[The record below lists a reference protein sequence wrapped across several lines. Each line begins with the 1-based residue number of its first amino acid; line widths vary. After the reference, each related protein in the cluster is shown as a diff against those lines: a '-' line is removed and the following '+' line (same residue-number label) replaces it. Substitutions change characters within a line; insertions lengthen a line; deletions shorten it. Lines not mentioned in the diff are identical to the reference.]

1 MCLLSVAW
9 QSSVELPFIFAGNRD
24 EYHARSS
31 AAAGWWDDQ
40 PAILGGRDL
49 VAGGSWLGVNK
60 NGRIAVVTNR
70 PDLQAPEQD
79 ALSRG
84 ELVSGWLA
92 SPGATNIIPQLPEHH
107 HRYGGF
113 SLLLGQ
119 VNPKVPLTMEQVS
132 GGNGMPMLQRQ
143 GVQPGISGLSNTA
156 IESPWPKLSWLNSQ
170 LGQLVAAGQATPE
183 QLFALLR
190 RDTPVSN
197 ANTGWVS
204 TRPFI
209 AGSEYGTRCSTV
221 VIVDQHGLCRF
232 IERRF
237 GPDGLELGE
246 AAFEFNFGAE

>member
-9 QSSVELPFIFAGNRD
+9 QSSVELPVIFAGNRD

-49 VAGGSWLGVNK
+49 VAGGSWLGINK
-60 NGRIAVVTNR
+60 NGRVAVVTNR

-107 HRYGGF
+107 QRYGGF

-119 VNPKVPLTMEQVS
+119 INPKLPLTMEQLS
-132 GGNGMPMLQRQ
+132 GGNGIPTLQRQ
-143 GVQPGISGLSNTA
+143 AVQPGISGLSNTA
-156 IESPWPKLSWLNSQ
+156 IESPWPKLSWLNRE
-170 LGQLVAAGQATPE
+170 LEQLVAEGEATTE

-190 RDTPVSN
+190 RDTPVSD
-197 ANTGWVS
+197 AHTGWVS

-209 AGSEYGTRCSTV
+209 AGSDYGTRCSTV

-237 GPDGLELGE
+237 GPDGVELGE
-246 AAFEFNFGAE
+246 SAFEFSFGA

>member
-40 PAILGGRDL
+40 PATLGGRDL
-49 VAGGSWLGVNK
+49 VAGGSWLGINK
-60 NGRIAVVTNR
+60 NGRVAVVTNR

-92 SPGATNIIPQLPEHH
+92 SPGTTNIIPQLPEHH

-119 VNPKVPLTMEQVS
+119 VNPQLPLTMEQVS

-143 GVQPGISGLSNTA
+143 EVQPGISGLSNTA
-156 IESPWPKLSWLNSQ
+156 IESPWPKLSWLNSE
-170 LGQLVAAGQATPE
+170 LEQLVAEGEVTTE

-190 RDTPVSN
+190 RDTPVSD

-209 AGSEYGTRCSTV
+209 AGSDYGTRCSTV

-232 IERRF
+232 MERRF
-237 GPDGLELGE
+237 GAEGIELGE
-246 AAFEFNFGAE
+246 SAFEFSFGA